1 MKNKAV
7 KFFTRFQKFEIVS
20 ISKQINK
27 MDVSGVISILHRCFQ
42 ALTLDTIK
50 AQVSLH
56 ENSITS
62 VEEVKPVPK
71 KVIRR
76 VIKKKAE
83 PAPRRCDARIYG
95 EALLLEG
102 TKAPNGSPYKVYKP
116 KQCEKNSTVSIAVD
130 GDDEGE
136 LYLCTVCENRYK
148 IRQQNPAMW
157 HGFFDGD
164 VPETSHFVNGSWHRK
179 RLEKIEKAPSL
190 NE

>member
-7 KFFTRFQKFEIVS
+7 KFFTRFQKFEIIS

-76 VIKKKAE
+76 IIKKKTE
-83 PAPRRCDARIYG
+83 PAPRQCDARIYG

-116 KQCEKNSTVSIAVD
+116 KQCEKNATVSVAVD
-130 GDDEGE
+130 CEGE

-179 RLEKIEKAPSL
+179 RLEKIEKAPLL
-190 NE
+190 N